1 MALINCPDCGKEV
14 SDKVTNCIHCGCPLD
29 KRIYMEQTDDA
40 KIDDKLI
47 NRLLADGMK
56 TQAVKEVQR
65 ITGWSFIEAKE
76 YIMLYST
83 EKNTKSK
90 TQIYTTAPRKVR
102 CPRCDNNIYENTLK
116 CPYCGLDNIGSEL
129 IKKEREDSILKA
141 NTVKCPKCGSTQIQA
156 VPRKWSL
163 MTGIL
168 TNKVD
173 RVCLNCKHK
182 F

>member
-1 MALINCPDCGKEV
+1 MWKEV
-14 SDKVTNCIHCGCPLD
+14 SDKAKNCIHCGCPLE
-29 KRIYMEQTDDA
+29 KKTDA
-40 KIDDKLI
+40 EEKHNNGIEDDLIKKLI
-47 NRLLADGMK
+47 ADGMK

-65 ITGWSFIEAKE
+65 VTGWSFTEAKE

-83 EKNTKSK
+83 DDKAKPK
-90 TQIYTTAPRKVR
+90 RQIYTTAPKMIK
-102 CPRCDNNIYENTLK
+102 CPRCDNSIYENSLK
-116 CPYCGLDNIGSEL
+116 CSHCGLENIGSEL
-129 IKKEREDSILKA
+129 IKKERENSIPKA
-141 NTVKCPKCGSTQIQA
+141 SSVKCPKCGSSQIQA
-156 VPRKWSL
+156 VPRKWSV